1 MDRSLFI
8 LSRMNAMK
16 NIIKLL
22 CVVLFIFVPLV
33 GCSDDKEPIDEMD
46 ETVQKEQNLI
56 RSMMKLVLLENV
68 ETVEG
73 IKAAQ
78 DAYLNDHYKDYEY
91 RGGNMYGTFKGLY
104 IQSIGVHNKKGLM
117 QLLSF
122 DMTDIYKKLEK
133 SNDEATRKKVKELI
147 RRHGDL
153 EK

>member
-33 GCSDDKEPIDEMD
+33 GCSDDKE
-46 ETVQKEQNLI
+46 
-56 RSMMKLVLLENV
+56 LVLLENV

-117 QLLSF
+117 QLVSF